1 MTFSDPSDGNHDAT
15 PMATDG
21 DYDAFAVFDSVP
33 GIVHSLDVSE
43 SRFMSI
49 FLAFIGVGSVFIGS
63 HKAVHL
69 PFP

>member
-1 MTFSDPSDGNHDAT
+1 MTFTDPSDGNSDAT

-33 GIVHSLDVSE
+33 GIVKSLDKSE
-43 SRFMSI
+43 SKFMSL

-63 HKAVHL
+63 HRHL

>member
-1 MTFSDPSDGNHDAT
+1 MTFTDPSDGNTDST

-33 GIVHSLDVSE
+33 GIVHSLDISE

-49 FLAFIGVGSVFIGS
+49 FLAFIGVGSVFIGTTK
-63 HKAVHL
+63 HIQL
-69 PFP
+69 PLP